1 MDLKSC
7 PDCSQLTAADNDAC
21 PYCGHLFELPAGRH
35 QPEARASRRNPKKTE
50 PRNPL
55 IAAACA
61 CLFPGWG
68 QWYNGRTA
76 EGIYV
81 IATGSAIVIV
91 SAMLMFM
98 VRNSETI
105 LMVIAAVAGLL
116 LLVIWVYSIA
126 TAYNTARGINRGGT
140 AFTGKSM
147 LFWMPAT
154 LWVLF
159 SGFIVIVIASL
170 IIPGLPGADI
180 PATLSH
186 IGGFVALLANG
197 FWEHR
202 VQ

>member
-21 PYCGHLFELPAGRH
+21 PYCGYVFELPDGRS
-35 QPEARASRRNPKKTE
+35 QPVALASRRKERKRDS
-50 PRNPL
+50 RNPL
-55 IAAACA
+55 LAAACA
-61 CLFPGWG
+61 FLFPGWG

-81 IATGSAIVIV
+81 IAAGSGIVIV

-98 VRNSETI
+98 VRGSETI
-105 LMVIAAVAGLL
+105 LMAIAAVAGLL
-116 LLVIWVYSIA
+116 LLVLWVYSIT

-140 AFTGKSM
+140 AFTGKSL

-159 SGFIVIVIASL
+159 FGVIVIVVASL
-170 IIPGLPGADI
+170 IIPGLPGSDI
-180 PATLSH
+180 PATISH
-186 IGGFVALLANG
+186 VGGSVALRANG
-197 FWEHR
+197 FLG
-202 VQ
+202 V